1 VTAVATALAA
11 AALAAGAPLHTASY
25 PAPPAL
31 GTGPYTLVQ
40 VARGVPKA
48 AGARLVSRE
57 LGIWRIPRRG
67 AAAVVARLRAAG
79 SLTSVEPDQ
88 RLVSFS
94 HLSQGDPLIPQEW
107 WLHDVGAD
115 TAEPPGPGV
124 PMTVVDTGLDMTH
137 PEFAQRPNTIA
148 LNQQHVFGRED
159 VHGTAVSSV
168 AAAPANGIGLVG
180 AYPQA
185 TLQEWDFGEGLLS
198 DAIAGLDAAS
208 KRGRTVINFSAGFFR
223 FSPLLEEAVDRVVQR
238 GSIVVAAAGNDRE
251 NNSRPAIP
259 AVLPHVLTV
268 GATNEQDRVAY
279 FSSRSNAMD
288 LAAPGQDIPV
298 AVPTFYNPSGFDLF
312 DGTSFSSPIVAGAT
326 AWVWTARPQL
336 KNGQIAQVMR
346 ESARDVGH
354 RGWDADTGFG
364 IVDIPTALAAAAPPI
379 DPQEPNDDVFAVRPG
394 GLTRTGHAPL
404 TQPGRPHAELR
415 ASMDAGEDPEDLYRV
430 WLPTHRT
437 IVVTAR
443 GHANVDLAV
452 WGPQTRTV
460 FERGR
465 ALRRDLLGLSEHAG
479 TRADS
484 VAVRS
489 SYARGRY
496 VYVDLFLGQHVAR
509 TTYSLSV
516 STRARR

>member
-1 VTAVATALAA
+1 MAGCCLAPRLTPADNACVTAVATALAA

-25 PAPPAL
+25 PARPAL

-79 SLTSVEPDQ
+79 SLTSVEPDH

-198 DAIAGLDAAS
+198 DAIAGLAAAS

-223 FSPLLEEAVDRVVQR
+223 FSPMLEQAVDRVVQR

-259 AVLPHVLTV
+259 APPPHGIPV
-268 GATNEQDRVAY
+268 GGTDESDRVTY
-279 FSSRSNAMD
+279 FTSRSNAME

-298 AVPTFYNPSGFDLF
+298 AVPAFYNPSG
-312 DGTSFSSPIVAGAT
+312 
-326 AWVWTARPQL
+326 
-336 KNGQIAQVMR
+336 
-346 ESARDVGH
+346 
-354 RGWDADTGFG
+354 
-364 IVDIPTALAAAAPPI
+364 
-379 DPQEPNDDVFAVRPG
+379 
-394 GLTRTGHAPL
+394 
-404 TQPGRPHAELR
+404 
-415 ASMDAGEDPEDLYRV
+415 
-430 WLPTHRT
+430 
-437 IVVTAR
+437 
-443 GHANVDLAV
+443 
-452 WGPQTRTV
+452 
-460 FERGR
+460 
-465 ALRRDLLGLSEHAG
+465 
-479 TRADS
+479 
-484 VAVRS
+484 
-489 SYARGRY
+489 
-496 VYVDLFLGQHVAR
+496 
-509 TTYSLSV
+509 
-516 STRARR
+516 